1 MSKQSQA
8 FEKLAQLAQ
17 PQTFRRQFTLI
28 GEDASPTSCAQNAM
42 VIAKYLTNQ
51 PMAGMMGGLKQL
63 LRGGMTGVLHTTVG
77 KKLGEP
83 ILIYFMLKFSG
94 AEGKGGGDH
103 HFCAFGLDKN
113 NVVVAMGWQNLYTF
127 EDWFSENG
135 HGLYKTAV
143 FLEHL
148 AGIESGST
156 KSVIDLCAY
165 LGVVQQGRYK
175 GRGVISALT
184 GDLVGYKPRIE
195 HCHYLELP

>member
-8 FEKLAQLAQ
+8 FGKLAQLAQ
-17 PQTFRRQFTLI
+17 SQTFNQQFVLI

-51 PMAGMMGGLKQL
+51 PMAGMMSGLQPL
-63 LRGGMTGVLHTTVG
+63 VRGGMSGVLKNTVA
-77 KKLGEP
+77 KRLGDP

-94 AEGKGGGDH
+94 AESKGGGDH
-103 HFCAFGLDKN
+103 HFCAFGLDGG
-113 NVVVAMGWQNLYTF
+113 NVVVAMGWQNLFTF
-127 EDWFSENG
+127 EDWFNENSRG
-135 HGLYKTAV
+135 VYKTAV

-148 AGIESGST
+148 AGIESGNT

-165 LGVVQQGRYK
+165 LGVVSQGPHK

-184 GDLVGYKPRIE
+184 SDLAGFKPRIE
-195 HCHYLELP
+195 SCYYLDLP